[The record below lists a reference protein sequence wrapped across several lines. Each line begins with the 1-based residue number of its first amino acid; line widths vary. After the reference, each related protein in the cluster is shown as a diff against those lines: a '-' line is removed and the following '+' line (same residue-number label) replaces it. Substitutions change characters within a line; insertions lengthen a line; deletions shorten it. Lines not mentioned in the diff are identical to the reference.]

1 MPDCAPK
8 FVFKPNKKK
17 NSKKYYEVH
26 ACFNKNHEVSSQP
39 PLKPV
44 TGGEKKI
51 R

>member
-1 MPDCAPK
+1 MIVLQNS
-8 FVFKPNKKK
+8 FSSRLKK

-26 ACFNKNHEVSSQP
+26 AYFNKNHEVSSQP

-44 TGGEKKI
+44 TGGEKKN